1 MPLGYAFVSTS
12 FNALSIEAR
21 RNVIDDLWHC
31 GGSSLRLNV
40 GIQRWP
46 LKAERSMG
54 LGRIKRPLHR

>member
-40 GIQRWP
+40 GI
-46 LKAERSMG
+46 
-54 LGRIKRPLHR
+54 